1 MPHRVLSS
9 LPRGEGARSARGI
22 LSEVVQAETDPSKS
36 AAAAAYESRL
46 ARTAGA
52 REALLFHP
60 FYLTSAEVSRV
71 AAGRRGLPQ
80 EPVALDPN
88 PSLTLGMGTGLV
100 LCRAILDS
108 TTDGSKLRLMH
119 KNQNT
124 SEKKNL
130 MYSFI
135 ATHLKKMND
144 D

>member
-1 MPHRVLSS
+1 M
-9 LPRGEGARSARGI
+9 
-22 LSEVVQAETDPSKS
+22 
-36 AAAAAYESRL
+36 
-46 ARTAGA
+46 
-52 REALLFHP
+52 
-60 FYLTSAEVSRV
+60 